1 MQRLIRSFN
10 TLTDDLRE
18 KLQEQYP
25 DGIDNNHIRTL
36 ATPKGESLRVIEL
49 RTADAIYLIKIN
61 AESREEIEQFLDQE
75 EGGANLAEDMDSGE
89 EIETPDSVEGD
100 EEESDGDDADGED
113 EDMDEE
119 DGDED
124 DEEGGDEE
132 FADEDDE
139 DEEKPARKAGK
150 RK

>member
-1 MQRLIRSFN
+1 MQRLLRSFN

-49 RTADAIYLIKIN
+49 RTNDAIYLIKIN

-75 EGGANLAEDMDSGE
+75 EAGGNMAEDMDSGE
-89 EIETPDSVEGD
+89 EIETPEGADEAEEEEENDEDMGDEDEGDEDDDDDDDKEGD
-100 EEESDGDDADGED
+100 EEEVTEED
-113 EDMDEE
+113 EDE
-119 DGDED
+119 D
-124 DEEGGDEE
+124 
-132 FADEDDE
+132 
-139 DEEKPARKAGK
+139 
-150 RK
+150 